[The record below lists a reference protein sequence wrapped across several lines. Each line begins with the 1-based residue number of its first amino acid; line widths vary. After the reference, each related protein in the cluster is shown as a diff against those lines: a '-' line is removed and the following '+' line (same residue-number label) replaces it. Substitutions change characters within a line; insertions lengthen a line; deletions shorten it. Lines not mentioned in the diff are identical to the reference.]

1 MHKHRI
7 VPGPQRSSS
16 QPTGTLRESSKHS
29 SAHPR
34 ESASAESCSSKTSSS
49 SSSSSTRQQH
59 ASVRGVN
66 ENEPP
71 QFPFEIDG
79 VNDRQKRQRLL
90 SSAFDFGQAEGYFNS
105 GESCQRTA
113 RETIHSFYEVI
124 GRDTGTKHLA
134 DTDAKV
140 LLMRFPELSGSST
153 DDAEKALFHPL
164 VAKMA
169 LSRSD
174 TNRELAGCLST
185 IMVQLELSRVC
196 TGFVF
201 KRLNCITLY

>member
-1 MHKHRI
+1 
-7 VPGPQRSSS
+7 V
-16 QPTGTLRESSKHS
+16 
-29 SAHPR
+29 
-34 ESASAESCSSKTSSS
+34 
-49 SSSSSTRQQH
+49 
-59 ASVRGVN
+59 
-66 ENEPP
+66 
-71 QFPFEIDG
+71 DG

-90 SSAFDFGQAEGYFNS
+90 SSTFDFGEAEGSFSS

-140 LLMRFPELSGSST
+140 LLMRFPELIGSST
-153 DDAEKALFHPL
+153 EDAEKALFHPL
-164 VAKMA
+164 VARMA
-169 LSRSD
+169 SSRSD

-201 KRLNCITLY
+201 KRLARLYNAFFIRNFVMNLFFPK